1 MIAKWQ
7 IKDGGIRQP
16 LQSNATR
23 WLHQHYSPYR
33 DTSPQHPKVGKT
45 ATHCAVMLPGRRPHQ
60 RPKGGGG
67 FNLSSQ
73 YLLA

>member
-1 MIAKWQ
+1 VHMIAKWQ

-33 DTSPQHPKVGKT
+33 DTSPQCP
-45 ATHCAVMLPGRRPHQ
+45 
-60 RPKGGGG
+60 
-67 FNLSSQ
+67 
-73 YLLA
+73 